1 MCQVRGKSHKVDEQ
15 MHFFIALG
23 ASAFDAATDLAYK
36 GYRIEHRGFFVS
48 AKTPLKTYGFPPA
61 AWIAIYSVAKLPR
74 VLR

>member
-1 MCQVRGKSHKVDEQ
+1 MAKARKVDVHMQ
-15 MHFFIALG
+15 FFRSVR
-23 ASAFDAATDLAYK
+23 ASAFDAAVDLAYK